1 MEYMNTYPMNFK
13 MLPEHDQRLIEEAQC
28 QRWEEI
34 DEDAAET
41 EEARQVLHDIAIRKY
56 HRDEYCQGII

>member
-1 MEYMNTYPMNFK
+1 MFNQQYNH
-13 MLPEHDQRLIEEAQC
+13 LPEQDQKLIEQAGH